1 MVICYCEECGKE
13 REIYYY
19 AYHDMCHKCMATDPI
34 RCEKQSRRSKDYWS
48 NQENRDVQAD
58 KMIEY
63 WSHQE
68 NRDDQ
73 SERKTE
79 FYSHQENRDILSV
92 KSIEFYSHQE
102 NRDILSDI
110 SREYWSHQDNR
121 DAQSERLLN
130 SDSRKSL
137 AVRQSRDPKFG
148 ERVSAGKQHI
158 SYDEWEVF
166 AAKKLYCPD
175 FNEECKESNRNKY
188 NRLCFITGL
197 PEEENIGKNGKQR
210 NLSVHHV
217 DMDKGQGCN
226 GIKWKL
232 VPLCMEWHS
241 KVHNKLWEARIIWLL
256 NNVWNNQKV
265 YIG

>member
-1 MVICYCEECGKE
+1 MIDLRKSAELNNIGIIELYNWFEKYPQSNKRVICYCEECGRE
-13 REIYYY
+13 RNIKYY
-19 AYHDMCHKCMATDPI
+19 ACSSICIKCANNDLI
-34 RCEKQSRRSKDYWS
+34 KKEKNSVDTHNYYSY
-48 NQENRDVQAD
+48 QENRDNTGRLAR
-58 KMIEY
+58 EY
-63 WSHQE
+63 WSRQE

-73 SERKTE
+73 SIRL
-79 FYSHQENRDILSV
+79 I
-92 KSIEFYSHQE
+92 
-102 NRDILSDI
+102 
-110 SREYWSHQDNR
+110 EYWSHQKNR
-121 DAQSERLLN
+121 NSQSERLLN

-137 AVRQSRDPKFG
+137 AMRQSRDPKFG

-158 SYDEWEVF
+158 SYDEWEAF

-188 NRLCFITGL
+188 GRMCFLTSL